1 MFSKDML
8 EKHDELL
15 RIAQLYLFY
24 EVPYKAALILEKELE
39 SGRIKDEEKNWE
51 QLANA
56 WLSAR
61 EWKKAIPPLKKACRD
76 V

>member
-1 MFSKDML
+1 ML

-15 RIAQLYLFY
+15 KLTQLYLFY
-24 EVPYKAALILEKELE
+24 EVPYKAALILKRELD

-61 EWKKAIPPLKKACRD
+61 EWKKTEPPH
-76 V
+76 